1 MNCWKI
7 IIVSVHHKNLQ
18 ALATEMYNVS
28 NNISP
33 AIVNDVFTSRATPY
47 NLRSP
52 VSFKMRKVYSVTM
65 ILKLPQLGPK
75 IWSILAQEIRQSVSH
90 GDFKSKIK

>member
-1 MNCWKI
+1 MFLHQGLLLTTC
-7 IIVSVHHKNLQ
+7 VAQL
-18 ALATEMYNVS
+18 
-28 NNISP
+28 
-33 AIVNDVFTSRATPY
+33 
-47 NLRSP
+47 
-52 VSFKMRKVYSVTM
+52 SFKMRKVYSVTM